1 MCEKNAILNFLKH
14 FICQNIVKRGIN
26 KLKLARRDAET
37 HDVTFCESFTWDV
50 YVKCELMTPGQKQ
63 WFRVLKV
70 LHFIRFLSQTPILLR
85 GSCCV
90 EFDGSII
97 LTHRDGLFKNNNKK
111 SSFCSTEERKSYT
124 SETA

>member
-1 MCEKNAILNFLKH
+1 MET
-14 FICQNIVKRGIN
+14 VK
-26 KLKLARRDAET
+26 LTRRDAET

-70 LHFIRFLSQTPILLR
+70 LHFIRFFSQTPTILLW

-90 EFDGSII
+90 EFALMVPFTCII
-97 LTHRDGLFKNNNKK
+97 LTNRDGLFKNNNKK
-111 SSFCSTEERKSYT
+111 AVSVQQKKENHIHLRRHE
-124 SETA
+124 SEYMMRYCQV